1 MRVGRKSDDNSFG
14 KCRIGALSSLII
26 STVFLSMPVQ
36 AQESQLI
43 TTTGA
48 LHSVTRNTMI
58 VKAGDGL
65 FRLFTFDQYT
75 TKPETIPIGSQ
86 VRVLSYPSGDPGF
99 RIAYVVTVLRV
110 GPAPTGATP
119 PEPDVLPLEIRDLEN
134 SIQRA
139 SRKFHLG
146 LSGGIALDPELV
158 LLGMHAQFGP
168 FFSRNLFFRPNVEFD
183 FGEVTKMF
191 GINAEILYRIPI
203 TSRFES
209 WSMYV
214 GGGPAFNFAQQS
226 FGHNEINFSDFRYD
240 SALNIFVGMQ
250 RRSGL
255 FAEVKT
261 SVYANPAPS
270 LRLLVGYTF

>member
-1 MRVGRKSDDNSFG
+1 MHVGRNSDDQSFG
-14 KCRIGALSSLII
+14 RCRIGVLSTLFI
-26 STVFLSMPVQ
+26 STVFLSVPMR
-36 AQESQLI
+36 AQEQLVTI
-43 TTTGA
+43 TGT

-58 VKAGDGL
+58 VKAEDGL
-65 FRLFTFDQYT
+65 FRLYTFDRYT

-86 VRVLSYPSGDPGF
+86 VRVLSYASGDAGF

-119 PEPDVLPLEIRDLEN
+119 PEPDVVPLEIRDLEN

-139 SRKFHLG
+139 SHKFHLG

-158 LLGMHAQFGP
+158 LIGMHAQFGP

-191 GINAEILYRIPI
+191 GINAEMVYRIPV

-209 WSMYV
+209 WSIYF

-240 SALNIFVGMQ
+240 AALNILVGMQ

-261 SVYANPAPS
+261 SVFASPAPS